1 MVGIVGLFVRLSK
14 SISIFAEPLKL
25 VPAIVL
31 AFASMVAVA
40 ALPVMSSLAVM
51 KPAPFVS

>member
-1 MVGIVGLFVRLSK
+1 MGIVGLFVRLSK
-14 SISIFAEPLKL
+14 SISIFADPLKL